1 LDIGGT
7 MRSSVTLLILLLVGC
22 KTPQSQ
28 VPVQHVI
35 VPAPVKCVDP
45 AQIPKEPPRVSS
57 QFNGDAKHD
66 LEILAPSAQALREW
80 GQEMRGLLERC
91 VGKSE
96 QSSGG
101 AR

>member
-1 LDIGGT
+1 
-7 MRSSVTLLILLLVGC
+7 MRAFWVFSTLALAGC
-22 KTPQSQ
+22 TTPEPQIQ
-28 VPVQHVI
+28 VQHAI

-45 AQIPKEPPRVSS
+45 TQIPKEPPRVSS

-80 GQEMRGLLERC
+80 GQQMRTLLERC
-91 VGKSE
+91 VGKAE
-96 QSSGG
+96 QSSGA